1 MVKSKLDLIMNNF
14 FGNLNTREKNL
25 ILAASFLIVTVIV
38 FLTINNTMQN
48 LSFSSKRL
56 EKAKTDYEY
65 VAIKAQQLSNAL
77 INQSNDPTEIKSF
90 LDNSIDLDIKNLKV
104 AKIENYLKISFET
117 MNLKESISIADE
129 ITSML
134 NKDFSKVTYSK
145 NEKGS
150 FTELFIINP

>member
-1 MVKSKLDLIMNNF
+1 MNNF

-25 ILAASFLIVTVIV
+25 ILAASFLIATVIV

-117 MNLKESISIADE
+117 MNLKKSISIADE